1 MYTPPAF
8 RQDDLLSLQ
17 AQITQTPLPILVTQG
32 EDGLQAS
39 HLPLLFE
46 PLQGERGTLH
56 GHFARANSQWQ
67 TFASGAEV
75 LVIFP
80 GPQAYVSPSYYPSK
94 AEDHKGVPTWNYIA
108 VHAYGQA
115 EVYDDP
121 QRLRTLLDAL
131 TRQHEQ
137 GRASPW
143 SLDQAPDDYLAR
155 MLGAIVGFT
164 LPIERLE
171 GKWKL
176 SQNQSAANFAGV
188 RQGLTA
194 SPEPDAQAVAREM
207 DRLR

>member
-8 RQDDLLSLQ
+8 RQDDLATLQ
-17 AQITQTPLPILVTQG
+17 AQISQTPLAILVTQG
-32 EDGLQAS
+32 DDGPQAS

-56 GHFARANSQWQ
+56 GHFARANSHWQ
-67 TFASGAEV
+67 ALASGAQV

-80 GPQAYVSPSYYPSK
+80 GAQAYVSPGYYPSK
-94 AEDHKGVPTWNYIA
+94 AEDHKVVPTWNYIA

-121 QRLRTLLDAL
+121 QRLRSLLEAL
-131 TRQHEQ
+131 TQRHEQ
-137 GRASPW
+137 GRAAPW
-143 SLDQAPDDYLAR
+143 SVDQAPADYLAR
-155 MLGAIVGFT
+155 MLGAIVGFS

-176 SQNQSAANFAGV
+176 SQNQTPANFAGV
-188 RQGLTA
+188 QQGLA
-194 SPEPDAQAVAREM
+194 NSPEPDARAVAQAMES
-207 DRLR
+207 LR